1 MRVMIK
7 RICVFCGSNPGAR
20 AAYAEAAVSLAKH
33 LVDRDFSIVYGGSK
47 SGLMGTLADTALN
60 AGGEVIGVIPQ
71 SLVEK
76 EVAHRGLTRLHV
88 VATMHERKA
97 LMAELAGGFIAL
109 PGGYGTFDEL
119 CEILTWAQLGIHNK
133 PCGLLNVE
141 GYFDKL
147 LSFFDHA
154 VAEQLLKPA
163 HRRIVISDNRPESLL
178 NRMLEAH
185 PPQEEKWIDLAQ
197 V

>member
-1 MRVMIK
+1 MTK

-20 AAYAEAAVSLAKH
+20 AAYAESAVSLAKL
-33 LVDRDFSIVYGGSK
+33 LVERGFGIVYGGSNV
-47 SGLMGTLADTALN
+47 GLMGILADTALK
-60 AGGEVIGVIPQ
+60 AGGEVVGVIPQ

-76 EVAHRGLTRLHV
+76 EVAHRGITRLHV

-109 PGGYGTFDEL
+109 PGGFGTFDEL
-119 CEILTWAQLGIHNK
+119 CEILTWAQLGIHRK
-133 PCGLLNVE
+133 PCGILNVE
-141 GYFDKL
+141 GYFDGL

-154 VAEQLLKPA
+154 VEERLLKPA
-163 HRRIVISDNRPESLL
+163 HRSIVISDRQPEALL
-178 NRMLEAH
+178 DRMLESR
-185 PPQEEKWIDLAQ
+185 PPLEPKWIDLAQ

>member
-1 MRVMIK
+1 MTK

-20 AAYAEAAVSLAKH
+20 AAYSEAAASLARL
-33 LVDRDFSIVYGGSK
+33 LVERGFGIVYGGSNV
-47 SGLMGTLADTALN
+47 GLMGILADTALK

-71 SLVEK
+71 ALVEK

-97 LMAELAGGFIAL
+97 MMAELAEGFIAL
-109 PGGYGTFDEL
+109 PGGFGTFDEL
-119 CEILTWAQLGIHNK
+119 CEILTWAQLGLHRK
-133 PCGLLNVE
+133 PCGILNVE
-141 GYFDKL
+141 GYFDGL

-154 VAEQLLKPA
+154 VAERLLKPA
-163 HRRIVISDNRPESLL
+163 HRNIVISERQPESLL
-178 NRMLEAH
+178 DRMLESR
-185 PPQEEKWIDLAQ
+185 PPAEEKWIDLAQ